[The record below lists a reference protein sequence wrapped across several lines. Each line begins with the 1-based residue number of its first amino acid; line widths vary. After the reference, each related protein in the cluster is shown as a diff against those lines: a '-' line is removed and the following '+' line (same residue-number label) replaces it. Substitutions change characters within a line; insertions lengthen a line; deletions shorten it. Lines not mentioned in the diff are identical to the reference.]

1 MESPE
6 RLKADGFSWK
16 DARIRASTPATV
28 IGSSAAID
36 DDSDVD
42 AIVDSWRR
50 EPHASKVRVEA
61 ILRVAEGDTGGPP
74 MKHERK

>member
-1 MESPE
+1 VI
-6 RLKADGFSWK
+6 
-16 DARIRASTPATV
+16 DA
-28 IGSSAAID
+28 SAAID
-36 DDSDVD
+36 DEFDVD